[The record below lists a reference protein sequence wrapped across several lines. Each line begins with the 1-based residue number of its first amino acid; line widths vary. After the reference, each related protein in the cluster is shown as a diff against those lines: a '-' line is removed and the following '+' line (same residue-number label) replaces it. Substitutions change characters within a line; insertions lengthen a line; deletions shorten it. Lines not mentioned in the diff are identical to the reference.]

1 MITNEIYQLM
11 KKKYQFYSSWAIWA
25 EEGETPKSNV
35 GDLSVLNPAINQNL
49 LNELN
54 PNIIL
59 VALNISRG
67 DIQEPLANFH
77 DKRSEATD
85 YKLRYALKDTALWG
99 GYLTDI
105 IKDFDQKISG
115 KVVSFLKENQR
126 FEKENVD
133 YFLEE
138 ISYLGVTNPILIALG
153 TPTYEILDRHL
164 SNQFKIIK
172 IRHYAFRESKE
183 SYRSHVLK
191 AATTN

>member
-1 MITNEIYQLM
+1 
-11 KKKYQFYSSWAIWA
+11 
-25 EEGETPKSNV
+25 
-35 GDLSVLNPAINQNL
+35 LSVLNPDINQNL

-115 KVVSFLKENQR
+115 KVVSFLKENPR

-138 ISYLGVTNPILIALG
+138 ISYLGVT
-153 TPTYEILDRHL
+153 T
-164 SNQFKIIK
+164 
-172 IRHYAFRESKE
+172 
-183 SYRSHVLK
+183 RSHLL
-191 AATTN
+191 TNNINILVNFYIFNGLRHQCRNYLRFN

>member
-1 MITNEIYQLM
+1 M
-11 KKKYQFYSSWAIWA
+11 
-25 EEGETPKSNV
+25 
-35 GDLSVLNPAINQNL
+35 
-49 LNELN
+49 
-54 PNIIL
+54 
-59 VALNISRG
+59 
-67 DIQEPLANFH
+67 
-77 DKRSEATD
+77 
-85 YKLRYALKDTALWG
+85 
-99 GYLTDI
+99 
-105 IKDFDQKISG
+105 DFDQKISG